1 MDTLSSRGEAA
12 IESILS
18 SLTLEE
24 KVSQL
29 LHQAPV
35 ECVGAAGRTAPVSFE
50 VTK

>member
-1 MDTLSSRGEAA
+1 MDTLLSRREAA

-24 KVSQL
+24 KVSQI
-29 LHQAPV
+29 LHQALI
-35 ECVGAAGRTAPVSFE
+35 ECVGAAGCTAPISFE